1 MAQRLEAQEDN
12 TAEIKQTFANLQ
24 QEIEAKS
31 RKLQKFLMKHQQIRL
46 EMQDS
51 AEANSRERQS
61 LESSVSEMN
70 KELKLKYVKFFSY
83 SSNELNL
90 DGC

>member
-31 RKLQKFLMKHQQIRL
+31 RKLQKFLAKHQQIRL

-51 AEANSRERQS
+51 SEANSRERQS

-70 KELKLKYVKFFSY
+70 KELKLK
-83 SSNELNL
+83 
-90 DGC
+90 